1 MSSLPKQM
9 LVAVAPVAEER
20 EPERR
25 PIQWPLVRRIF
36 SYTWRYPRLQW
47 IIIAQALVMAVIH
60 TLAPLIITETVRWTI
75 EEPARWTDLTGT
87 TPFVGLLT
95 GAGLVTLIGVIFYF
109 LFRARIYSVN
119 TLTEQVVVDLRREM
133 FEHVQRLDMAF
144 FDRTKLGRILSRG
157 TSDINA
163 MRAAVAQI
171 IPRTLIQGLIM
182 LFYFAVMVKYDWVLA
197 VSLLGFAPVLLFFN
211 ARLGSRMEHS
221 YRVVQE
227 SYSRLTA
234 NIAETV
240 AGIRVTQGFA
250 RERVNAGM
258 FHDLLLHHRD
268 NNMRAAHVHGL
279 YIPLFDLG
287 SQAVAVAILVIGA
300 WRIES
305 GQMGVADLLGFLL
318 YSAGFFWAAVILAE
332 LYGTTLQAMAGG
344 ERFFALLD
352 TPATIRDADDA
363 VDLEQHAAI
372 TNDQTE
378 SHDGLTMHG
387 PPRGAHIIFKNVT
400 FGYDPARPVL
410 DDISFAAGPGQT
422 IALVGHT
429 GSGKTSIVNLVCR
442 LYEYQSGTITFDGVD
457 LRRIRLDAL
466 HRRLALVSQDNFL
479 FGGSVMD
486 NIRFARP
493 SATDEEVI
501 EACRTLGCLDILEA
515 LPDALHTDVGERGG
529 SLSLG
534 QRQLVCFARAM
545 LADPRLLILDEATS
559 AVDTFTEH
567 RVQQALERLLTGRTS
582 IVVAHRLSTIRHAD
596 QILVLDHGRI
606 IEQGTHGQL
615 VIAQGHYAKLYEEF
629 VRLSEGHEPK
639 SS

>member
-1 MSSLPKQM
+1 MSSLPSQM

-25 PIQWPLVRRIF
+25 PIQWPLVRRLF
-36 SYTWRYPRLQW
+36 AYTWRYPRLQW
-47 IIIAQALVMAVIH
+47 IIIGQAVVMAIIH
-60 TLAPLIITETVRWTI
+60 TMVPMAITETVRWTI
-75 EEPARWTDLTGT
+75 EEPARWRDLTGT
-87 TPFVGLLT
+87 DPMVGLLA
-95 GAGLVTLIGVIFYF
+95 GAGVVLAIGVAFYI
-109 LFRARIYSVN
+109 LFRSRIYSVN
-119 TLTEQVVVDLRREM
+119 QLTEQVVVDLRREL
-133 FEHVQRLDMAF
+133 FEHVQRLDMSF

-163 MRAAVAQI
+163 MRAAIAQI

-197 VSLLGFAPVLLFFN
+197 LSLLGFAPLMLYFN
-211 ARLGSRMEHS
+211 ARLGSRMEHA

-258 FHDLLLHHRD
+258 FHDLLLHHRA
-268 NNMRAAHVHGL
+268 NNLRAAHVHGL

-287 SQAVAVAILVIGA
+287 SQAVAVAILIVGA
-300 WRIES
+300 WRIEH
-305 GQMGVADLLGFLL
+305 GAMGVADLLGFLL
-318 YSAGFFWAAVILAE
+318 YSAGFFWAAVILAD

-352 TPATIRDADDA
+352 SKPTIIDDPNPVGLDDRATPPAPPIEAA
-363 VDLEQHAAI
+363 VPLP
-372 TNDQTE
+372 
-378 SHDGLTMHG
+378 MHG
-387 PPRGAHIIFKNVT
+387 AKRGARIVFDDVT

-410 DDISFAAGPGQT
+410 ASVTFSAEPGQT

-442 LYEYQSGTITFDGVD
+442 LYEYQSGAITFDGVD
-457 LRRIRLDAL
+457 LRRIRLESL

-479 FGGSVMD
+479 FGGTVMD

-493 SATDEEVI
+493 EAADAEVV
-501 EACRTLGCLDILEA
+501 EACRTLGCLDILESM
-515 LPDALHTDVGERGG
+515 PDGLRTDVGERGA

-606 IEQGTHGQL
+606 VERGTHGQL
-615 VIAQGHYAKLYEEF
+615 VIAQGSYARLYDEF
-629 VRLSEGHEPK
+629 VRLSEGEE
-639 SS
+639 